1 MYVCMYVR
9 TYVRTYVCM
18 YVGMYVCRYVC
29 TYVRMCVC
37 VYVWNIYIIIFY
49 YIIYYIILYY
59 IIISY
64 HIILYDRYIHILS
77 YIYILCY
84 ITYIICYIL
93 YYTSN
98 IYIPLYSCIS
108 FPTTI
113 PSPPR
118 PTECGTISGSS
129 CRLLLDTAT
138 AGAKPRG
145 LCRTAL
151 TSWASQSSCTDF
163 GCGTWFWVVVY

>member
-1 MYVCMYVR
+1 MYVVMYVR
-9 TYVRTYVCM
+9 TYVCVYVCM
-18 YVGMYVCRYVC
+18 YG
-29 TYVRMCVC
+29 
-37 VYVWNIYIIIFY
+37 IYIYYYILLY
-49 YIIYYIILYY
+49 YIIYYIIILYY
-59 IIISY
+59 IVSY
-64 HIILYDRYIHILS
+64 HIILYDRYIYYH
-77 YIYILCY
+77 IYILCY